1 MPTNPEIQ
9 QKTERLRQQAQAGAP
24 WLDGYNLVHLVDAIV
39 QAVNT
44 PAPDFNQIGEQLNSL
59 TETIQ
64 GIIPDN
70 LDAGEALQPLLE
82 TIGDLLGSLGD
93 FSS

>member
-1 MPTNPEIQ
+1 MTVNPEIQ
-9 QKTERLRQQAQAGAP
+9 QKAERLRQQAQTSAP
-24 WLDGYNLVHLVDAIV
+24 WLDGYDLVHLVDAV
-39 QAVNT
+39 MQAVNT

-59 TETIQ
+59 AETVQ

-82 TIGDLLGSLGD
+82 SIGDLLGSLGD
-93 FSS
+93 LGS

>member
-24 WLDGYNLVHLVDAIV
+24 WLDGYDLVYLVDAIA

-44 PAPDFNQIGEQLNSL
+44 PAPDFHQIGEQLSSL
-59 TETIQ
+59 AETVQ

-70 LDAGEALQPLLE
+70 LDAGDVLQPLLE

-93 FSS
+93 LGS

>member
-9 QKTERLRQQAQAGAP
+9 QKTERLRQQVQTGAP
-24 WLDGYNLVHLVDAIV
+24 WLDGYDLVYLVDAIA
-39 QAVNT
+39 QAVNA
-44 PAPDFNQIGEQLNSL
+44 PAPDFNQIGEPLTSL
-59 TETIQ
+59 AETIQ

-70 LDAGEALQPLLE
+70 LEAGEVLQPLLE